1 MPTLQDASSPC
12 VPLKQNHQ
20 IEDLQSTKGTLLIT
34 SEEKSRESQVCPN
47 CGRTFVYQLNFAKH
61 LAAAGC
67 CHPPYKKSRMDPEP
81 DAKETFKSN
90 TLPRTSR
97 SKKITRSNSTK
108 SRKKQT
114 ILSSNNHLPNTEII
128 SNYQGAP
135 VTKASRDR
143 DSKWATKQRP
153 ANASGHFEAQ
163 TFFYCLQEST
173 YCSFCD
179 LQLNSENLYQ
189 RHRLAHALVIQ
200 LTRCLV
206 HSLPRNSSPYN
217 ETACG
222 SNSAVL
228 DDWLSDQIRCSI
240 NDDNWLKLSV
250 REVEQVLG
258 NSNMDV
264 DIPQRHGIQDDAG
277 FQNIVDLLVS
287 QDLNLAPAS
296 KFADAT
302 SDFISQKPEK
312 SVETIGMST
321 SVTYDPFLIQ
331 SVCGMPDQPVIVP
344 VGSDL
349 LATEVASPDWQAS
362 GIEMSDLNGCTSSV
376 YAQNFYD
383 FNETEGS
390 FKSIITDLD
399 VVERQMASLLKT
411 YESLSPSDCSLHVFS
426 CQWTFETYTT
436 IFIPTQKKNRLK
448 TKQRKIMANL
458 LIFLTALLAISS
470 SGSVPSSAKNRR
482 GRQWVGELEDQ
493 SGCSFPVSTGQNG
506 TMSNSPVER
515 VSLCNFTISGPLV
528 DSVYPWRKGLASL
541 SNWLGGPPT
550 DASNSSDG
558 GYAFFETSFLPG
570 QHQQLPRVQPKAW
583 LKSPVY
589 RATTPHGYCL
599 RFSYNI
605 QGASASKLRLLR
617 VQMVPTLEGHGAAPK
632 NSPAATTLI
641 ANSILMPSLS
651 SNTQQKRQADGNL
664 IFASPWTPFRKIL
677 VNQTGWQEVVDEV
690 WLSSD
695 STRGEWLNGHVTY
708 SSPYPHAF
716 IFEAVPNLAY
726 SQYRGH
732 VAIDD
737 IQFSSGPSIFII
749 IFVSDC
755 VILAECEFNVDFCQ
769 WANDPDGDFDWS
781 LSRGS
786 LWTNTGPLRDQ
797 LSSQHNFNFGGY
809 AFIDSRQPH
818 FPGSRASLTSDIL
831 PANQESALCFVFWVH
846 MFGAGIGSL
855 RVLQKSTDNT
865 SDSSEQEIWQLSGQS
880 GPRDSWYRAQV
891 TLASSSPFKIR
902 LEATVGESGYGDI
915 AIDSLRIENGSCPG
929 LPEWAVNRGFD
940 CTFQN
945 GLCGWVLTNSRPG
958 ITSMWTR
965 NSADIFAGRPDGH
978 SQQNVLSHLP
988 NSYMLFDTYLNGHTP
1003 GSRGFISSLLQ
1014 RSTEHHCLS
1023 FWFYMASAS
1032 AAHPRMGALE
1042 VVLYEPVNSG
1052 NETINAAK
1060 HTSAV
1065 SSTLWRLENH
1075 QEEKWLSAQVSFV
1088 PASGGYI
1095 SFIGIRGEGL
1105 RGIIAIDDVT
1115 LFRGRCQILPADA
1128 AVSPLDCSFDQNFC
1142 KWNVDTEPV
1151 IVPSSTEAI
1160 TTEKQVEAAVTTE
1173 KQVESAV
1180 TTQAAITTEKLMEI
1194 TATTEKQ
1201 MEIAITTE
1209 KQIEAS
1215 ATTEKPMEVSI
1226 TTEIPPTTNASSLNS
1241 KIKSTPGN
1249 DEQPIVFPVDD
1260 EQVTT
1265 EDSIPT
1271 TTADVVPTSTGIAEL
1286 IELIPPQSSPPATEA
1301 RRNSVQ
1307 TIASILVSEV
1317 SPTVG
1322 TSTEMKSP
1330 SSSSV
1335 SIPSSTPSTT
1345 TVPTTRTSTTT
1356 ASATRAST
1364 TTASLTDSKASPS
1377 ASSPS
1382 IVIKAA
1388 PDNVNKDSAVRGV
1401 SGLYDEITSFGGN
1414 TIEVISTS
1422 REGATKSIIISQPV
1436 RSRFRRSAKWIGY
1449 NHPRDSRIVN
1459 YRRAPSSSAEEGVW
1473 KRPKP
1478 VPHWLRSRL
1487 PSDDDEQINPVSAHQ
1502 TFTSQRT
1509 SPPKL
1514 FAFSNVPRSPVNDP
1528 SPQSGNSNSSSE
1540 SLVKENPQWLLSSSS
1555 ASLYGVRDHTLQLTD
1570 GGYVYMEGKGKSSVS
1585 RLFSP
1590 TFPGNATYCLSF
1602 FFTMAYNSPNSTL
1615 TVYRRSEGPLD
1626 ELWRVTAAA
1635 IDRSGSR
1642 NKSPWIPARVPIPTV
1657 GEAKQSLV
1665 IEGSTDSGGIGLDDL
1680 RFRQVPCSIRP

>member
-1 MPTLQDASSPC
+1 
-12 VPLKQNHQ
+12 
-20 IEDLQSTKGTLLIT
+20 
-34 SEEKSRESQVCPN
+34 
-47 CGRTFVYQLNFAKH
+47 
-61 LAAAGC
+61 
-67 CHPPYKKSRMDPEP
+67 
-81 DAKETFKSN
+81 
-90 TLPRTSR
+90 
-97 SKKITRSNSTK
+97 
-108 SRKKQT
+108 
-114 ILSSNNHLPNTEII
+114 
-128 SNYQGAP
+128 
-135 VTKASRDR
+135 
-143 DSKWATKQRP
+143 
-153 ANASGHFEAQ
+153 
-163 TFFYCLQEST
+163 
-173 YCSFCD
+173 
-179 LQLNSENLYQ
+179 
-189 RHRLAHALVIQ
+189 
-200 LTRCLV
+200 
-206 HSLPRNSSPYN
+206 
-217 ETACG
+217 
-222 SNSAVL
+222 
-228 DDWLSDQIRCSI
+228 
-240 NDDNWLKLSV
+240 
-250 REVEQVLG
+250 
-258 NSNMDV
+258 
-264 DIPQRHGIQDDAG
+264 
-277 FQNIVDLLVS
+277 
-287 QDLNLAPAS
+287 
-296 KFADAT
+296 
-302 SDFISQKPEK
+302 
-312 SVETIGMST
+312 
-321 SVTYDPFLIQ
+321 
-331 SVCGMPDQPVIVP
+331 
-344 VGSDL
+344 
-349 LATEVASPDWQAS
+349 
-362 GIEMSDLNGCTSSV
+362 
-376 YAQNFYD
+376 
-383 FNETEGS
+383 
-390 FKSIITDLD
+390 
-399 VVERQMASLLKT
+399 
-411 YESLSPSDCSLHVFS
+411 
-426 CQWTFETYTT
+426 
-436 IFIPTQKKNRLK
+436 
-448 TKQRKIMANL
+448 MANL
-458 LIFLTALLAISS
+458 LIFLAALLAIPS
-470 SGSVPSSAKNRR
+470 SGSVSSSAKNRR

-493 SGCSFPVSTGQNG
+493 SGCSFPVSVGQNG

-515 VSLCNFTISGPLV
+515 VSLCNFTMSGPLV

-541 SNWLGGPPT
+541 SNWLGGPAT

-589 RATTPHGYCL
+589 QATTPHGYCL

-605 QGASASKLRLLR
+605 QGVSASKLRLLR

-677 VNQTGWQEVVDEV
+677 VNQTGWQEVVDEI

-695 STRGEWLNGHVTY
+695 STRGEWLDGHVTY

-737 IQFSSGPSIFII
+737 IQFSSGP
-749 IFVSDC
+749 C
-755 VILAECEFNVDFCQ
+755 EAECEFNVDFCQ
-769 WANDPDGDFDWS
+769 WSNDPDGDFDWS

-818 FPGSRASLTSDIL
+818 FPGSRASLTSNIL
-831 PANQESALCFVFWVH
+831 PATANQESDNALCFVFWVH

-855 RVLQKSTDNT
+855 RVLQKSIANT

-891 TLASSSPFKIR
+891 TLASSTPFKVR

-958 ITSMWTR
+958 ITSMWMR
-965 NSADIFAGRPDGH
+965 NSADIFSGRPDGH

-1003 GSRGFISSLLQ
+1003 GSRGFISSVLQ

-1023 FWFYMASAS
+1023 FWFYIASAS
-1032 AAHPRMGALE
+1032 AAHPRLGALE
-1042 VVLYEPVNSG
+1042 VVLYEPVASNRSG

-1095 SFIGIRGEGL
+1095 SFVGIRGEGL

-1115 LFRGRCQILPADA
+1115 LYRGRCQILPADA

-1142 KWNVDTEPV
+1142 KWSVDTQPV
-1151 IVPSSTEAI
+1151 IAASSTEGI

-1173 KQVESAV
+1173 KQVEAAV
-1180 TTQAAITTEKLMEI
+1180 TTEKQVEAAVTTEKQVEAVVTTEKQVDAAITTEKLMEI
-1194 TATTEKQ
+1194 TVTTEKQ
-1201 MEIAITTE
+1201 MEIVITTE
-1209 KQIEAS
+1209 KQMEAS
-1215 ATTEKPMEVSI
+1215 ATTEKPMEVFI
-1226 TTEIPPTTNASSLNS
+1226 TTEIPPTTNTSSLDS
-1241 KIKSTPGN
+1241 KIKSTPVN
-1249 DEQPIVFPVDD
+1249 EEQPIVFPVYD

-1265 EDSIPT
+1265 EDSISM
-1271 TTADVVPTSTGIAEL
+1271 TTADVVTTSTGIAEL
-1286 IELIPPQSSPPATEA
+1286 IELISLQSSPSATEA
-1301 RRNSVQ
+1301 RHNSVQ
-1307 TIASILVSEV
+1307 TSASILISDV
-1317 SPTVG
+1317 SPEVR
-1322 TSTEMKSP
+1322 TSTEIE
-1330 SSSSV
+1330 SSNSSAV

-1345 TVPTTRTSTTT
+1345 IVAATTAIQASTAGASMTGSETKAVPTP
-1356 ASATRAST
+1356 SAT
-1364 TTASLTDSKASPS
+1364 
-1377 ASSPS
+1377 SPS
-1382 IVIKAA
+1382 IVIKTAS
-1388 PDNVNKDSAVRGV
+1388 DNVNKDSAVRGV

-1422 REGATKSIIISQPV
+1422 RDGATKSIIISQPV
-1436 RSRFRRSAKWIGY
+1436 RNRFRRSGKWIGY
-1449 NHPRDSRIVN
+1449 NHPRNSRIVN
-1459 YRRAPSSSAEEGVW
+1459 YRRAQSSSAEEGVW
-1473 KRPKP
+1473 KRAKP
-1478 VPHWLRSRL
+1478 VPFWLRSRH
-1487 PSDDDEQINPVSAHQ
+1487 PSVDDEQITPVSAHQ

-1514 FAFSNVPRSPVNDP
+1514 FAFSNAPRSPGNEP
-1528 SPQSGNSNSSSE
+1528 LSPQSGKSNSSE
-1540 SLVKENPQWLLSSSS
+1540 SLVNENPQWLLSGPSS
-1555 ASLYGVRDHTLQLTD
+1555 SLYGVRDHTLQLAD
-1570 GGYVYMEGKGKSSVS
+1570 GGYVYMEGKGKSSAS

-1590 TFPGNATYCLSF
+1590 PFPGNATYCLSF

-1615 TVYRRSEGPLD
+1615 TVYRLSEGPLN

-1635 IDRSGSR
+1635 IDRSGNR

-1657 GEAKQSLV
+1657 GEADQSLV
-1665 IEGSTDSGGIGLDDL
+1665 IEGSTDSGGIGLDDI

>member
-1 MPTLQDASSPC
+1 
-12 VPLKQNHQ
+12 
-20 IEDLQSTKGTLLIT
+20 
-34 SEEKSRESQVCPN
+34 
-47 CGRTFVYQLNFAKH
+47 
-61 LAAAGC
+61 
-67 CHPPYKKSRMDPEP
+67 
-81 DAKETFKSN
+81 
-90 TLPRTSR
+90 
-97 SKKITRSNSTK
+97 
-108 SRKKQT
+108 
-114 ILSSNNHLPNTEII
+114 
-128 SNYQGAP
+128 
-135 VTKASRDR
+135 
-143 DSKWATKQRP
+143 
-153 ANASGHFEAQ
+153 
-163 TFFYCLQEST
+163 
-173 YCSFCD
+173 
-179 LQLNSENLYQ
+179 
-189 RHRLAHALVIQ
+189 
-200 LTRCLV
+200 
-206 HSLPRNSSPYN
+206 
-217 ETACG
+217 
-222 SNSAVL
+222 
-228 DDWLSDQIRCSI
+228 
-240 NDDNWLKLSV
+240 
-250 REVEQVLG
+250 
-258 NSNMDV
+258 
-264 DIPQRHGIQDDAG
+264 
-277 FQNIVDLLVS
+277 
-287 QDLNLAPAS
+287 
-296 KFADAT
+296 
-302 SDFISQKPEK
+302 
-312 SVETIGMST
+312 
-321 SVTYDPFLIQ
+321 
-331 SVCGMPDQPVIVP
+331 
-344 VGSDL
+344 
-349 LATEVASPDWQAS
+349 
-362 GIEMSDLNGCTSSV
+362 
-376 YAQNFYD
+376 
-383 FNETEGS
+383 
-390 FKSIITDLD
+390 
-399 VVERQMASLLKT
+399 
-411 YESLSPSDCSLHVFS
+411 
-426 CQWTFETYTT
+426 
-436 IFIPTQKKNRLK
+436 
-448 TKQRKIMANL
+448 MANL
-458 LIFLTALLAISS
+458 LIFLAALLAVPS
-470 SGSVPSSAKNRR
+470 SGSVPSSAKYRR

-493 SGCSFPVSTGQNG
+493 SGCSFPVSVGQNG

-541 SNWLGGPPT
+541 SNWLGGPAT

-558 GYAFFETSFLPG
+558 GYAYFETSFLPG
-570 QHQQLPRVQPKAW
+570 QHQQLPGVQAKAW

-589 RATTPHGYCL
+589 QPTTPSGHCL
-599 RFSYNI
+599 HFSYNV
-605 QGASASKLRLLR
+605 QGVSASGLRLLR
-617 VQMVPTLEGHGAAPK
+617 VQMVPLEGHSAAPK

-651 SNTQQKRQADGNL
+651 SNTQHKRQADGNL
-664 IFASPWTPFRKIL
+664 IFAAPWTPFRNIL
-677 VNQTGWQEVVDEV
+677 VNQTGWQEVVDEI

-695 STRGEWLNGHVTY
+695 STRGEWLKGHVTY

-737 IQFSSGPSIFII
+737 IQFASGS
-749 IFVSDC
+749 C
-755 VILAECEFNVDFCQ
+755 EAECEFNVDFCQ
-769 WANDPDGDFDWS
+769 WSNDPDGDFDWS

-818 FPGSRASLTSDIL
+818 FAGSRASLTSNIL
-831 PANQESALCFVFWVH
+831 PATANQESDNALCFVFWVH

-865 SDSSEQEIWQLSGQS
+865 SSEQEIWQLSGQS

-929 LPEWAVNRGFD
+929 LPEWAVNRGLD

-965 NSADIFAGRPDGH
+965 NSADIFSGRPDGH
-978 SQQNVLSHLP
+978 TQQNVLSHLP

-1003 GSRGFISSLLQ
+1003 GSRGFISSPLQ

-1023 FWFYMASAS
+1023 FWFYMASAT
-1032 AAHPRMGALE
+1032 AVHPRVGAFE
-1042 VVLYEPVNSG
+1042 VVLYEPVTSNKSA
-1052 NETINAAK
+1052 NETNNAVK

-1095 SFIGIRGEGL
+1095 SFVGIRGEGL

-1142 KWNVDTEPV
+1142 NWSVDTESV
-1151 IVPSSTEAI
+1151 IASISTEAI
-1160 TTEKQVEAAVTTE
+1160 TTEKQVEASVTTEKQVEAAVTTE
-1173 KQVESAV
+1173 K
-1180 TTQAAITTEKLMEI
+1180 LMEM
-1194 TATTEKQ
+1194 TTTTEKQ

-1209 KQIEAS
+1209 KQMEAS
-1215 ATTEKPMEVSI
+1215 ATTDKPTEVSV
-1226 TTEIPPTTNASSLNS
+1226 TTEIPPTTNASSLDS
-1241 KIKSTPGN
+1241 KINSTPEN

-1286 IELIPPQSSPPATEA
+1286 IELIPAQSSPVATEA

-1317 SPTVG
+1317 SPAIG
-1322 TSTEMKSP
+1322 ASKEIESS

-1345 TVPTTRTSTTT
+1345 TVAATTSTQ
-1356 ASATRAST
+1356 AST
-1364 TTASLTDSKASPS
+1364 TTDSAKKASPTPS

-1388 PDNVNKDSAVRGV
+1388 SDNVNKDSAVRGV

-1422 REGATKSIIISQPV
+1422 RDGATKSIIISQPV
-1436 RSRFRRSAKWIGY
+1436 RNRFRRSAKWIGY
-1449 NHPRDSRIVN
+1449 NHRRDSRIVN
-1459 YRRAPSSSAEEGVW
+1459 YRRAQSSSAEEGVW

-1478 VPHWLRSRL
+1478 VPLWLRSRQ
-1487 PSDDDEQINPVSAHQ
+1487 PPVDDEQITPVSAHQ

-1514 FAFSNVPRSPVNDP
+1514 FAFSSVPRSPVNEPP
-1528 SPQSGNSNSSSE
+1528 SLPSGNGSQ
-1540 SLVKENPQWLLSSSS
+1540 SLVNENPQWLLSSSS
-1555 ASLYGVRDHTLQLTD
+1555 ASLYGVRDHTLQLAD
-1570 GGYVYMEGKGKSSVS
+1570 GGYVYVEGKGKSSVS

-1590 TFPGNATYCLSF
+1590 SFPGNATYCLSF
-1602 FFTMAYNSPNSTL
+1602 FFTMVYNSPNSTL
-1615 TVYRRSEGPLD
+1615 TVYRLSEGPLN

-1635 IDRSGSR
+1635 IDRSGGR
-1642 NKSPWIPARVPIPTV
+1642 NKSPWIPARVPIPAV
-1657 GEAKQSLV
+1657 GEADQSIV
-1665 IEGSTDSGGIGLDDL
+1665 IEGSTDSGGIGLDDI